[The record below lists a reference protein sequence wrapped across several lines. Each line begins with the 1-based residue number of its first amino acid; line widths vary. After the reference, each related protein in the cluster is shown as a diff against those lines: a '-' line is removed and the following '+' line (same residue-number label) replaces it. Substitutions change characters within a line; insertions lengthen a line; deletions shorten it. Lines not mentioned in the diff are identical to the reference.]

1 MEVFNMLTSA
11 RSMKVIGKNGQLSLG
26 KVFAGRLAEMEY
38 FAPGRFVINLGTFTP
53 DFEAAYFT
61 EEDHNKIEAAIKSL
75 TKTKPVETDLKA
87 FESLLGVPGNT

>member
-1 MEVFNMLTSA
+1 MLASA

-26 KVFAGRLAEMEY
+26 KAFAGRLAEMEY

-75 TKTKPVETDLKA
+75 AKTKPVETDLKE
-87 FESLLGVPGNT
+87 FESLLGVSSGT